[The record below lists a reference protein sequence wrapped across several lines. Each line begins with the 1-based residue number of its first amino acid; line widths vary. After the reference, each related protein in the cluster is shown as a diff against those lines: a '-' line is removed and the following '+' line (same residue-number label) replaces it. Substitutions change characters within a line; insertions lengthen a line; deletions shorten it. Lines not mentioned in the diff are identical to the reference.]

1 MKNLTH
7 EEENIV
13 KNIRHLFRLEKETK
27 EVKDKILRDIKNLFE
42 EYHKSVRVNNFWSDN
57 YIEYKSKGE
66 KNS

>member
-13 KNIRHLFRLEKETK
+13 ENIRHLFRLEKETK

-42 EYHKSVRVNNFWSDN
+42 EYYKSVRVYKFWSDN
-57 YIEYKSKGE
+57 HIEYKSKGE